1 MANPLDFADNEQS
14 SASRLFTLISIV
26 VVIAG
31 LYLGRQMLV
40 PLALAVVFSFLL
52 TPLVQVLEKCRLGRV
67 PSVLAVLVLSFAL
80 LAAIGYEVT
89 NQLLEIVVLL
99 PDYKQNVHEKIDQL
113 RSPANGRL
121 GKATATVNDLTKD
134 LSAASENA
142 QKDKVAKNGP
152 KQPIP
157 VQVAQPPHN
166 ATEYLRDVAGPLTG
180 LLETAA
186 IVVIL
191 TLFMLVKREDLR
203 NRFLRLAGRGQLHL
217 ATQSLDDASQRLG
230 RYLLLQFAVNA
241 GFGALLGLGT
251 SLIGIPHPLLWGVLG
266 SLLRFVPYIGTPIAA
281 LFPMAMALAI
291 FPGWGQFGLTFAL
304 YVVLEV
310 IIANV
315 IEPWLYGAHTGVS
328 SLAILVA
335 AIFWSMLW
343 GSVGLILSTPLTL
356 CLIIMGSYIPQLRFL
371 KILLGDEPVLSP
383 PAHFYQRLLALDD
396 EDARQIA
403 EKYLAEHSLQDLY
416 ESVLVPALAL
426 EEQDRHRNA
435 LDEGRI
441 NYIHQSVRELLQD
454 LQEQDLQEEDLQE
467 NLPEEDLHN
476 APSIAS
482 DGDPHATIT
491 VSALESDPTIRM
503 KMVCLPARDEADEL
517 VGIMMAQLLRRAGRV
532 KEYEAH
538 AVAIGPVQAMLD
550 RVQELQANAVCV
562 SALPPFAQA
571 QARSL
576 CKRLRQRYP
585 HLKIFLGLWDFPG
598 GVAKI
603 QERGAF
609 TSADVIGTSLSQ
621 IVSLMAGGILVP
633 APTHDETNIDIDNV
647 GQESPTASAD

>member
-1 MANPLDFADNEQS
+1 MANHHDFPQNEDNA
-14 SASRLFTLISIV
+14 ASRLFTLATIV

-40 PLALAVVFSFLL
+40 PLALAVIFSFLL
-52 TPLVQVLEKCRLGRV
+52 TPLVELLEKCHLGRV

-80 LAAIGYEVT
+80 LAGIGYAVS

-99 PDYKQNVHEKIDQL
+99 PDYKENVHEKIELL

-134 LSAASENA
+134 LSTASETA
-142 QKDKVAKNGP
+142 QTNKVAKNGP

-166 ATEYLRDVAGPLTG
+166 AAEYLRDIVGPLTG
-180 LLETAA
+180 LLETTA

-203 NRFLRLAGRGQLHL
+203 NRFLRLAGRDQLHL
-217 ATQSLDDASQRLG
+217 ATQSLDDASERLS

-241 GFGALLGLGT
+241 SFGALLGLGV

-266 SLLRFVPYIGTPIAA
+266 FLLRFIPYIGTPIAA
-281 LFPMAMALAI
+281 AFPMAMAIAV
-291 FPGWGQFGLTFAL
+291 FPGWSQLGLTFAL
-304 YVVLEV
+304 YVGLELT
-310 IIANV
+310 IANF
-315 IEPWLYGAHTGVS
+315 IEPWLYGSHTGVS

-371 KILLGDEPVLSP
+371 KILLGDQPVLSP
-383 PAHFYQRLLALDD
+383 PAHFYQRLLAFDD
-396 EDARQIA
+396 EDARQIT
-403 EKYLAEHSLQDLY
+403 ETYLNDHPLENLY
-416 ESVLVPALAL
+416 ESVLIPALGL
-426 EEQDRHRNA
+426 EEQDRHKNA
-435 LDEGRI
+435 LDEGRVKFI
-441 NYIHQSVRELLQD
+441 QQSVRELLQD
-454 LQEQDLQEEDLQE
+454 LQEEDLQE
-467 NLPEEDLHN
+467 KDLQQEGLQPEDLH
-476 APSIAS
+476 
-482 DGDPHATIT
+482 G
-491 VSALESDPTIRM
+491 SDPGSDPKM
-503 KMVCLPARDEADEL
+503 KMLCLPARDEADEL
-517 VGIMMAQLLRRAGRV
+517 VGMMVAHLLRRAGHD
-532 KEYEAH
+532 AH
-538 AVAIGPVQAMLD
+538 AVPIGPVQAMLD
-550 RVQELQANAVCV
+550 QVQELPAGIVCV
-562 SALPPFAQA
+562 SALPPFAQT

-603 QERGAF
+603 QERGSF
-609 TSADVIGTSLSQ
+609 NSADVIGSSLSQ
-621 IVSLMAGGILVP
+621 IVSLMAGMMIRS
-633 APTHDETNIDIDNV
+633 APTHSENNYV
-647 GQESPTASAD
+647 SQGSSPASVD